1 MQYAAV
7 LLFKAIKNGA
17 TGEKF
22 DDLELK
28 IMTKISHFNAQI
40 QIINQLSKD
49 QALIEVIDA
58 CRELMKGF
66 PKSKLLYDLRIF
78 EFDKLERYNDAE

>member
-1 MQYAAV
+1 M
-7 LLFKAIKNGA
+7 IKNGA